1 MAKCKVLT
9 HPCDILLDI
18 SDSEKGYEMTKMNYN
33 TGELIGSPY
42 DDRPD
47 EIRTGTVWTWCFV
60 CENDFQ
66 EKVNGIVSDWDE
78 DGAIIEWEDGSCE
91 ACPTCGQW
99 WSELQRDDWNED

>member
-1 MAKCKVLT
+1 
-9 HPCDILLDI
+9 
-18 SDSEKGYEMTKMNYN
+18 MTKMNYN